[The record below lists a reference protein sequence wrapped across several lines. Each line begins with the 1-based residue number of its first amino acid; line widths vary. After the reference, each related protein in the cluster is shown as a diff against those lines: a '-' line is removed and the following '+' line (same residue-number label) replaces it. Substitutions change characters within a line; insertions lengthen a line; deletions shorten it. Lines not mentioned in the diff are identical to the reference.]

1 MPEDPQAAMP
11 APSPEAF
18 MQMLGGFQMTA
29 LMKAALEL
37 DLFTQIGKGA
47 QTPAE
52 LASAC
57 ACAERGARIIADS
70 LATVGLLFKHNGRYR
85 LTPDGDMFLRRDS
98 PGYVGSVADFL
109 ASPQQMEGFR
119 LLAEA
124 ARRGGSALG
133 PDPAHAPDSPLW
145 VNFARN
151 MGPLQRFVAQA
162 QAELLVPRAVSP
174 CKVLDIA
181 AGHGMFGIA
190 MAQRNPHAQVYALD
204 WPSVLEV
211 AAENAALAGVADR
224 WHKIPGSAFDADLG
238 REYDW
243 ILLPNFLH
251 HFDIPTCEG
260 LLRRVRAAVRD
271 DGQNQG
277 ELAILDFI
285 PDEDRLGPPRAA
297 LFAMIM
303 LASTPAGDTY
313 TYTQLEQMLRH
324 AGFGDSE
331 LHTLGAGAQRVVIAG
346 IE

>member
-1 MPEDPQAAMP
+1 MPEDPRSDTP

-18 MQMLGGFQMTA
+18 LQPLSGFQLTA
-29 LMKAALEL
+29 LLKAALEL

-47 QTPAE
+47 QSPAE
-52 LASAC
+52 LAAAC
-57 ACAERGARIIADS
+57 RCSERGARILADA
-70 LATVGLLFKHNGRYR
+70 LAVIGLLFKHNGRYK
-85 LTPDGDMFLRRDS
+85 LTPDSEAFLRRDS
-98 PGYVGSVADFL
+98 PAYLGTVADFL
-109 ASPQQMEGFR
+109 TSPQQLEGFR

-151 MGPLQRFVAQA
+151 MGPMQRFVAQA
-162 QAELLVPRAVSP
+162 QAELLLPRAVEP

-211 AAENAALAGVADR
+211 AAENAALAGVAER
-224 WHKIPGSAFDADLG
+224 WHKIPGSAFEAELG
-238 REYDW
+238 RDYDW
-243 ILLPNFLH
+243 VLLPNFLH
-251 HFDIPTCEG
+251 HFDIATCEG
-260 LLRRVRAAVRD
+260 LLRRVRAALRD

-277 ELAILDFI
+277 EVAILDFI

-297 LFAMIM
+297 LFALVM
-303 LASTPAGDTY
+303 LANTPEGDTY
-313 TYTQLEQMLRH
+313 TYAQLEEMLRH
-324 AGFGDSE
+324 AGFGDAE

-346 IE
+346 L